1 MEQKTADKGIDWKR
15 FQNGDENVFRHF
27 YDLYA
32 EGLYGYGMKIANN
45 EETVRECIQSL
56 FVYLYEKRNSIA
68 CPTNLSAYV
77 FVSFR
82 NRLIKTMVSDSKN
95 ASVSGSVP
103 ENYDFEITVDIQE
116 SLAAEDGETERL
128 QALQAALDEL
138 SPQQREV
145 VYLRFYNGLSIDQ
158 TAEVL
163 GLASQTVSNVTH
175 NAILKLRRNKLL
187 SKAFL
192 LFLMLALDRF
202 II

>member
-1 MEQKTADKGIDWKR
+1 MEQKTADNGIDWIR

-32 EGLYGYGMKIANN
+32 EGLYGYGMKIARN
-45 EETVRECIQSL
+45 EETVKECIQSL
-56 FVYLYEKRNSIA
+56 FVYLYEKRKSIA
-68 CPTNLSAYV
+68 CPTNLAAYV
-77 FVSFR
+77 FASFR
-82 NRLIKTMVSDSKN
+82 NRLVKTMASASKN

-116 SLAAEDGETERL
+116 SLAEEDSEVERL
-128 QALQAALDEL
+128 QALQAALNEL

-145 VYLRFYNGLSIDQ
+145 VYLRFYKGLSIDQ

-175 NAILKLRRNKLL
+175 NAILKLRGNKLL

-192 LFLMLALDRF
+192 LFLMCILDRF